1 MPEESSKPKRVRPNP
16 NLAFVL
22 EPAIRARLDK
32 LAADEDRSISYI
44 ARRALVEHLEKL
56 GY

>member
-1 MPEESSKPKRVRPNP
+1 MPEESKPKRARPNP

-22 EPAIRARLDK
+22 EPSIRARLDK
-32 LAADEDRSISYI
+32 LAADEDRSVSYI